1 MSSYVHV
8 LDGRVR
14 IKVPA
19 VKHDPCM
26 ASAVVQVLER
36 VAGVTYVRANTN
48 TGNVLVLFS
57 PQVTNHEQISQI
69 LSNMDCLTPPSPPPS
84 SASPSTP
91 FSSAPSFQEVGEKLL
106 HFVVKSAVEKAVERV
121 ILSLI

>member
-1 MSSYVHV
+1 MSSYIHV

-14 IKVPA
+14 IKVPE

-48 TGNVLVLFS
+48 TGNVLVLFN
-57 PQVTNHEQISQI
+57 PQVANHEQIAQI
-69 LSNMDCLTPPSPPPS
+69 LKDMDCLTPPSTPS
-84 SASPSTP
+84 SSSTSP
-91 FSSAPSFQEVGEKLL
+91 FQEVGEKLL
-106 HFVVKSAVEKAVERV
+106 HLVVKSAVEKAVERV

>member
-1 MSSYVHV
+1 MSSYIHV

-14 IKVPA
+14 VKVPE

-36 VAGVTYVRANTN
+36 VAGVIYVRANTN
-48 TGNVLVLFS
+48 TGNVLVLFN
-57 PQVTNHEQISQI
+57 PQVTSHEQITRI
-69 LSNMDCLTPPSPPPS
+69 LQDMDCLTPPSTPS
-84 SASPSTP
+84 SSPSP
-91 FSSAPSFQEVGEKLL
+91 FHEVGEKLL
-106 HFVVKSAVEKAVERV
+106 HLVVKSAVEKAVERV